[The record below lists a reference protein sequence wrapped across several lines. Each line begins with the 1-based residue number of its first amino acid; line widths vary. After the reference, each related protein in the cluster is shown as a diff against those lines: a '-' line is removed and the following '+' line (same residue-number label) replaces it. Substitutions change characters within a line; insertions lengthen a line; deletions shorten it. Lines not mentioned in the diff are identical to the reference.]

1 MNKRKNGEG
10 TVYQRASD
18 GRWAGGITTD
28 GKRKW
33 FHGAT
38 AEEVVTKLTEAR
50 EQQRKHIPFTD
61 ERLTVGHWLET
72 WLRNV
77 RPPATSPKTWITYE
91 GFVRLHLLPKLG
103 HIRLARLL
111 PQDVRDFLSERLD
124 AGLSPRTVAHLRTA
138 LCIALNQAIGDDLVR
153 RNVASKV
160 EPPEIQPR
168 ELDVLS
174 PEEARSLLKAARGHR
189 LEALF
194 AAATGLGLRLGE
206 CLGLQWS
213 NVDFHRR
220 VLTVAHS
227 LQRLKRVRRGDVVRE
242 GEAKSELLLGQPKG
256 KKVKSLRLPLAVLE
270 ALRRHQQTQAA
281 ERLLAGPAWR
291 GSGAYVFTSTVGTP
305 LEPRR
310 LHHEFKELC
319 DRAGLR
325 RIRFHDLRHSAA
337 SLLIAQGVHA
347 KAIQELL
354 RHSSIR
360 LTMDVY
366 GHLLDEVQQDTADK
380 MDAVLGHIPEPV
392 AVNVAVKTRLRR
404 VK

>member
-38 AEEVVTKLTEAR
+38 AEEVIAKLTQAR

-77 RPPATSPKTWITYE
+77 KPPATSPKTWITYE

-103 HIRLARLL
+103 PIRLARLQ
-111 PQDVRDFLSERLD
+111 PQDVRDFLSDRLD
-124 AGLSPRTVAHLRTA
+124 AGLSPRTVGHLRTA
-138 LCIALNQAIGDDLVR
+138 LSIALNQAVGDDLIR

-168 ELDVLS
+168 AMDVLN

-194 AAATGLGLRLGE
+194 TAATGLGLRLGE

-213 NVDFHRR
+213 NIDFSRR

-227 LQRLKRVRRGDVVRE
+227 LQRLKRVRRGDMVRE

-270 ALRRHQQTQAA
+270 ALQRHQQSQAA
-281 ERLLAGPAWR
+281 ERLLAGPAWK
-291 GSGAYVFTSTVGTP
+291 GSGEYVFTSSVGTP

-310 LHHEFKELC
+310 LNHEFKELC
-319 DRAGLR
+319 ERAGLR

-360 LTMDVY
+360 LTMDTY
-366 GHLLDEVQQDTADK
+366 GHLLEEVQQETADK
-380 MDAVLGHIPEPV
+380 MDAVLAPV
-392 AVNVAVKTRLRR
+392 AVNVAVKPRLRR